1 MTENILIAIAW
12 PYANAEIHVGNI
24 TGSHLP
30 GDIVARYHRLKGNNV
45 LMVSG
50 TDSHGTPV
58 VIAADKEGVSVEEV
72 YKKYHETFLEVF
84 KGYGITYDL
93 FTSTHT
99 ENHFKVSQSIFLA
112 LQKNGL
118 LFKQFNKQW
127 YSPSA
132 DKFLP
137 DRYVEGTCYIC
148 GFEGARSDQCDNC
161 GNVLEPEKLINPRA
175 KTGDGALELR
185 DTEHY
190 FIDFSK
196 LESEV
201 KKFLQERADHMRDTV
216 LGESLRKIE
225 AEGLKPRA
233 ITRDL
238 DWGIP
243 VPVSEAGWETKKLYV
258 WFEAVI
264 GYLSAPIEWAQ
275 LRGSSSRE
283 AAYRDPNAWRE
294 WWTNPNAKQF
304 HFIGKDNI
312 FFHTSLW
319 PAELM
324 GVGSAFMEIFDPHP
338 VPPPTGKTPL
348 GEGVKLTLPYD
359 VPANQFM
366 NLEGKKISGSRNWAV
381 WGRDALTRYDPDA
394 LRYYLTVNM
403 PEAKDSDWDWAE
415 FVARNNNELVATWGN
430 LANRVLAFCYKNW
443 EGRVPSA
450 ADMGAGGDEPPPL
463 RDSDLSLLAVI
474 ENGFESVG
482 RELDAVRL
490 RSALGEAMKLAT
502 AVNQYLDQN
511 APWTAIKTDREAASK
526 TIYTALKAID
536 SLKVLFAPFLP
547 FTCERLHG
555 FFGYAS
561 PLFGEQY
568 TETVKDS
575 LGEHTVLRYKGVEG
589 LQWKPSELK
598 PGAKLNPPA
607 PLFKKLEEK
616 IVEEERER
624 LGK

>member
-1 MTENILIAIAW
+1 MPENILIAIAW
-12 PYANAEIHVGNI
+12 PYSNAEIHVGNI

-45 LMVSG
+45 LMISG

-58 VIAADKEGVSVEEV
+58 VIAADKEGKPVEEV
-72 YKKYHETFLEVF
+72 YKKYHETFLDVF

-93 FTSTHT
+93 FTTTHS
-99 ENHFKVSQSIFLA
+99 ENHFKVSQNIFLA
-112 LQKNGL
+112 LQKNGYM
-118 LFKQFNKQW
+118 FKQFSKQW

-132 DKFLP
+132 NKFLP

-148 GFEGARSDQCDNC
+148 GFENARSDQCDRC

-185 DTEHY
+185 ETEHFY
-190 FIDFSK
+190 LDLSK
-196 LESEV
+196 LEPDV
-201 KKFLQERADHMRDTV
+201 KKFLKDRADHMRDTV
-216 LGESLRKIE
+216 IGESLGKIE
-225 AEGLKPRA
+225 AEGLKPRP

-243 VPVSEAGWETKKLYV
+243 VPVDGWEGKCLYV

-264 GYLSAPIEWAQ
+264 GYLSAPIEWGR
-275 LRGSSSRE
+275 LS
-283 AAYRDPNAWRE
+283 AAALSASQSKGEDEAWRE
-294 WWTNPNAKQF
+294 WWINPAAKQF

-324 GVGSAFMEIFDPHP
+324 GVGSAFMELFAGDE
-338 VPPPTGKTPL
+338 VPL
-348 GEGVKLTLPYD
+348 ILPFD

-366 NLEGKKISGSRNWAV
+366 NLEGEKISGSRNWAV

-403 PEAKDSDWDWAE
+403 PEAKDSDWDWSE

-430 LANRVLAFCYKNW
+430 LANRVLSFCYKNW
-443 EGRVPSA
+443 DGCVPDVEVDA
-450 ADMGAGGDEPPPL
+450 L
-463 RDSDLSLLAVI
+463 REIDRDLLTVI
-474 ENGFESVG
+474 ENGFNTVG
-482 RELDAVRL
+482 AELEAVRL
-490 RSALGEAMKLAT
+490 RLALGEAMKLAT
-502 AVNQYLDQN
+502 AVNQYLDHT
-511 APWTAIKTDREAASK
+511 APWSTIKTDRDAASK
-526 TIYTALKAID
+526 TIYTALRAID
-536 SLKVLFAPFLP
+536 SLKVMFAPFLP
-547 FTCERLHG
+547 FTSERLHG
-555 FFGYAS
+555 FFAYET

-568 TETVKDS
+568 TEEVSDS
-575 LGEHTVLRYKGVEG
+575 LGTHKVLRYRDVSRTIADPAKSGASPTY
-589 LQWKPSELK
+589 WSPSELT
-598 PGAKLNPPA
+598 PGKKLNQPG

-616 IVEEERER
+616 VAEEERAR